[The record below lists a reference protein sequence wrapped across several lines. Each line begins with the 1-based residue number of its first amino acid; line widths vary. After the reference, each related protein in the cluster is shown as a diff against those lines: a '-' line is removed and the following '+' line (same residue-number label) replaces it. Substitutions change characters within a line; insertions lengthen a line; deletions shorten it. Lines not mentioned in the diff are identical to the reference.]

1 VVVIVDA
8 VAFSFTYKATILDIR
23 IEAFVNIDSSLLME
37 LLLTISIMFTPDKKY
52 VLIPIFF
59 ESPRIQWTS
68 YMQYILQNMKIGIF
82 YECYYLFMYNSCHDS
97 GFP

>member
-8 VAFSFTYKATILDIR
+8 IAFSFTYEAIILDIR
-23 IEAFVNIDSSLLME
+23 IQAFVNIDSSLLME
-37 LLLTISIMFTPDKKY
+37 LLLTISIMLTPEEKY

-59 ESPRIQWTS
+59 ESTRIQWTS